1 MTIYLDYAATTPIR
15 DEVLDCYV
23 HYLKELGNPSSVHSS
38 GQGVRRALEE
48 ARETLANVVGCN
60 RAEVIYTSGGTES
73 NNMAIKGLYWQRNAE
88 DSNRKIIISAGTE
101 HHAVLDPIEWLVKH
115 DHAQVLWLPM
125 DKNGLLDLDFLANL
139 LAEKHSEVALIS
151 LMLANNET
159 GVITDITRVTA
170 LAKDF
175 DIPVHSD
182 AVAAFGHIP
191 LSFKDSGLTALSISA
206 HKIGGP
212 IGVGALIFSRASKL
226 ESLIHGGGQERGLR
240 SGTMNAPG
248 AKAFAHAA
256 TMANKELAAESVR
269 LAELRDELIEG
280 VLNAFDCAS
289 LTGPRSHRLPN
300 NAHFTFEGCS
310 GDSLLFLL
318 DQAGISV
325 STGSA
330 CQAGVNGP
338 SHVLLAMGRSE
349 SEANACLRMTLGNQ
363 STSADVDA
371 LLQALPQAV
380 SAARKAG

>member
-1 MTIYLDYAATTPIR
+1 
-15 DEVLDCYV
+15 
-23 HYLKELGNPSSVHSS
+23 
-38 GQGVRRALEE
+38 
-48 ARETLANVVGCN
+48 
-60 RAEVIYTSGGTES
+60 
-73 NNMAIKGLYWQRNAE
+73 
-88 DSNRKIIISAGTE
+88 
-101 HHAVLDPIEWLVKH
+101 
-115 DHAQVLWLPM
+115 
-125 DKNGLLDLDFLANL
+125 
-139 LAEKHSEVALIS
+139 
-151 LMLANNET
+151 
-159 GVITDITRVTA
+159 
-170 LAKDF
+170 
-175 DIPVHSD
+175 
-182 AVAAFGHIP
+182 
-191 LSFKDSGLTALSISA
+191 
-206 HKIGGP
+206 
-212 IGVGALIFSRASKL
+212 
-226 ESLIHGGGQERGLR
+226 
-240 SGTMNAPG
+240 
-248 AKAFAHAA
+248 
-256 TMANKELAAESVR
+256 MANKELAAESVR